1 MSSPAT
7 CPTCESPLGS
17 DGYGAVCADDA
28 QQARREH
35 GAWREYVE
43 KYRERIGAIA
53 EVAQRVCAH
62 EELEL
67 LGAELLG
74 WEETRIAGFHEI
86 TVQELRKRREAVHE
100 KIRAAMGEQKIAE
113 MTRRRRG

>member
-1 MSSPAT
+1 MALAET
-7 CPTCESPLGS
+7 CPVCESPLS
-17 DGYGAVCADDA
+17 SNGYCAVCADDA
-28 QQARREH
+28 DQARREH

-53 EVAQRVCAH
+53 EVAQQVCER

-86 TVQELRKRREAVHE
+86 SVQELGKRREAIHE
-100 KIRAAMGEQKIAE
+100 KIRTKMGQDKIAE
-113 MTRRRRG
+113 VTRRRR